1 MNQKA
6 ASITELNT
14 YIKMLLDNDE
24 VLQNVY
30 VLGEISNFKKH
41 SSGHLYFSLKDEKC
55 SVKCMMFSYYT
66 SIKSLAL
73 SLAKRYAYFHKKD

>member
-1 MNQKA
+1 MNQEA

-41 SSGHLYFSLKDEKC
+41 SSGHLYFSLKD
-55 SVKCMMFSYYT
+55 
-66 SIKSLAL
+66 
-73 SLAKRYAYFHKKD
+73 